1 MTDMDL
7 GQSLRRRVNTDP
19 EHVEKGLAALV
30 LTLIDVVR
38 ELMERQA
45 VRRIEHGS
53 LTPDEIERLGQTFM
67 KLNAR
72 LEELRDDFG
81 LTESDLD
88 PSLGPLGIGPL
99 ERR

>member
-1 MTDMDL
+1 MT
-7 GQSLRRRVNTDP
+7 RRVNTDP

-30 LTLIDVVR
+30 LTLIDVIR

-45 VRRIEHGS
+45 VRRIEHGT

-67 KLNAR
+67 KLNQR
-72 LEELRDDFG
+72 LDELRHDFG
-81 LTESDLD
+81 LDEADDSLD
-88 PSLGPLGIGPL
+88 LGPLGIGPL